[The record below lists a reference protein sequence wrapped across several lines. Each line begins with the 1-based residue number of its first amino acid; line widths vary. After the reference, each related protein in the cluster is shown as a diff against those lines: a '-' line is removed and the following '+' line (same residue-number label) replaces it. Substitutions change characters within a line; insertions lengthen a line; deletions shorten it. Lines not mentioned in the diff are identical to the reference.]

1 MASNRKRNLRAA
13 FTILELITVIAVLGL
28 LAALLVPAVSS
39 ARATARRLECANNL
53 KQIGLALA
61 AYESTWNCVLPIRD
75 KLHETLVPYIGDV
88 PISDQAHVPDAP
100 YFRCPVDRDTLV
112 GRGRYS
118 YLPNDG
124 AAHLQSSHLNG
135 VLRNPVDALGVYL
148 SSLDF
153 GVRYSDV
160 TDGASNTALMSEV
173 LLQRGSGADPVQD
186 ASRIF
191 WFIDR
196 RYEQPAEQQQLWE
209 ACLNRRVTHLPDTI
223 YIGHRVKLK
232 GGGSYTH
239 DLPPNSSPCW
249 NDSSHPGGVA
259 TEGRL
264 LPSSSLHPQG
274 ANTLFLDGSVRFESD
289 EVDAHLWRMTGIR
302 DDGNAG

>member
-1 MASNRKRNLRAA
+1 MASNRKRSLRAA

-232 GGGSYTH
+232 GGGRTRTTCRRIH
-239 DLPPNSSPCW
+239 RRAGTI
-249 NDSSHPGGVA
+249 HRIRAV
-259 TEGRL
+259 
-264 LPSSSLHPQG
+264 
-274 ANTLFLDGSVRFESD
+274 
-289 EVDAHLWRMTGIR
+289 WRPR
-302 DDGNAG
+302 DDCSRRVRSTRRERTHFFLMEASASKVTRSTLTSGG